1 MLLGLIL
8 SVVGLVVLSL
18 AADQFVRGAA
28 RLAVVLRMAPIVVG
42 AVVVGFGT
50 SAPEMLVS
58 TLAAAN
64 GRLDIGVGNIIGSNV
79 ANISLVLGAA
89 SFVAVVPVSSSVVRR
104 DAAVSVA
111 AVTLFALLVQGDVSR
126 LEGLVLVAALMAWFV
141 LVLTGARTGGS
152 ASDME
157 DLSELVGEHRPALG
171 VETLRTV
178 VSLALVAGSAYI
190 LVEGAE
196 RVAEALNLSGGF
208 VGYTMV
214 AVGTSAPELV
224 TAVAA
229 ARQRE
234 TELLVG
240 NLLGSNVFNSLAVGG
255 AIGLGGAG
263 ARRRR
268 HPADPR
274 IVDDGGDLRG
284 ELGGDGHRPQGQPH
298 RRRCV
303 AGSVGG
309 EHRSAGRVTVTR
321 PGSLLCALVCVG
333 APNRWLR
340 AGSRVDLYIG
350 TSFLYNGAGFHL
362 RLTAGSLNVGT
373 RFLYNSA
380 CSLYHGTGSLYD
392 CAASPHNGSD
402 RAASGG
408 VGASRSR
415 ATAKGWPGGPS
426 RSSSGFPHDP
436 GGLHPGPRS
445 SRRGTMYESTGLWG
459 RSSLRA
465 VTPATG
471 EVTAQVNLLNEYF
484 GEGLTVAGDEIVQ
497 LTWQSGTALVY
508 DRATLERLGEHRYE
522 GEGWGLCE
530 MDGELIMSDGSDRLA
545 RRDPQTFELLGTV
558 TVTAAGY
565 GGQLD
570 YLNELECVQGLVIAN
585 VWQTDR
591 LLVIDPDTGR
601 VVGVIDAGPLVDDVA
616 QASAGSQIDVLNG
629 VAVDEETATLWM
641 TGKLWPR
648 LYRVRV
654 VEVP

>member
-1 MLLGLIL
+1 MLLGLVL

-64 GRLDIGVGNIIGSNV
+64 GRLDIGVGNIVGSNV

-111 AVTLFALLVQGDVSR
+111 AVALFALLVQGDISR
-126 LEGLVLVAALMAWFV
+126 LEGLVLVAALVAWFV

-157 DLSELVGEHRPALG
+157 DLSEIVGEHPPALG

-255 AIGLGGAG
+255 AIGLVGPG
-263 ARRRR
+263 
-268 HPADPR
+268 P
-274 IVDDGGDLRG
+274 VGD
-284 ELGGDGHRPQGQPH
+284 
-298 RRRCV
+298 
-303 AGSVGG
+303 
-309 EHRSAGRVTVTR
+309 VTVQTL
-321 PGSLLCALVCVG
+321 GSLMMVVICVVSWVAMAIG
-333 APNRWLR
+333 LR
-340 AGSRVDLYIG
+340 VSRID
-350 TSFLYNGAGFHL
+350 
-362 RLTAGSLNVGT
+362 
-373 RFLYNSA
+373 
-380 CSLYHGTGSLYD
+380 
-392 CAASPHNGSD
+392 
-402 RAASGG
+402 G
-408 VGASRSR
+408 VV
-415 ATAKGWPGGPS
+415 
-426 RSSSGFPHDP
+426 
-436 GGLHPGPRS
+436 LL
-445 SRRGTMYESTGLWG
+445 GLWVV
-459 RSSLRA
+459 SIA
-465 VTPATG
+465 
-471 EVTAQVNLLNEYF
+471 LL
-484 GEGLTVAGDEIVQ
+484 AG
-497 LTWQSGTALVY
+497 
-508 DRATLERLGEHRYE
+508 
-522 GEGWGLCE
+522 
-530 MDGELIMSDGSDRLA
+530 
-545 RRDPQTFELLGTV
+545 
-558 TVTAAGY
+558 
-565 GGQLD
+565 
-570 YLNELECVQGLVIAN
+570 
-585 VWQTDR
+585 
-591 LLVIDPDTGR
+591 
-601 VVGVIDAGPLVDDVA
+601 
-616 QASAGSQIDVLNG
+616 
-629 VAVDEETATLWM
+629 
-641 TGKLWPR
+641 
-648 LYRVRV
+648 
-654 VEVP
+654 